1 MDRQPVSIAM
11 ATYNGA
17 SYLKE
22 QLDSLAQQKMPPLE
36 LIVCDDRSTDATLDV
51 LSDFEKTAPFAV
63 QIFSN
68 ERRLGYKQ
76 NFMKAASLCGGDIV
90 AFCDQDD
97 IWNENKITVVTNAF
111 RDAKCLVVSH
121 DFSVMF
127 NDGRQSI
134 PSYFDQL
141 ERSGF
146 SRAVGIKG
154 CTMAFQ
160 KALLDRLGWPGPQSG
175 WAHDAWIALIGTA
188 LNRRGYIYQP
198 LIRHRIHGNNTSGWL
213 ARPRKFTQFVRK
225 IRIPPFTSSEDVD
238 ELIELCFDVDSI
250 DEFIDAISNSAF
262 ELSAARRA
270 HVIASLR
277 KKLKMK
283 SFREGE
289 AYEHVLQRVIG
300 AVRLFFG
307 LNYAVGDG
315 LPGFI
320 ADIGGLRAARGGVSV
335 RR

>member
-225 IRIPPFTSSEDVD
+225 IRIPP
-238 ELIELCFDVDSI
+238 
-250 DEFIDAISNSAF
+250 
-262 ELSAARRA
+262 
-270 HVIASLR
+270 SLR

>member
-1 MDRQPVSIAM
+1 MNRPQISIAM

-17 SYLKE
+17 PFLKT
-22 QLDSLAQQKMPPLE
+22 QLDSLAQQKRPPLE
-36 LIVCDDRSTDATLDV
+36 LVVCDDQSTDATFSV
-51 LSDFEKTAPFAV
+51 LKNFEKTAPFPV
-63 QIFSN
+63 RVYTN

-76 NFMKAASLCGGDIV
+76 NFMKAASSCEGDVI

-97 IWNENKITVVTNAF
+97 IWNENKIAVVTNAF
-111 RDAKCLVVSH
+111 QNAECLVVSH

-127 NDGRQSI
+127 SDGRRSI
-134 PSYFDQL
+134 PSYFAQL

-146 SRAVGIKG
+146 SHAVGIKG

-160 KALLDRLGWPGPQSG
+160 KTLIDRLGWPGPQSG

-188 LNRRGYIYQP
+188 LNRRGYIAQS
-198 LIRHRIHGNNTSGWL
+198 LIQHRIHGNNTSGWL
-213 ARPRKFTQFVRK
+213 AHPKKLTQFVRK
-225 IRIPPFTSSEDVD
+225 IRIPPYTSSEDVD
-238 ELIELCFDVDSI
+238 ELIEHCFDVETI
-250 DEFIDAISNSAF
+250 DEFVGAISKPMF
-262 ELSAARRA
+262 ELSADRRA
-270 HVIASLR
+270 YVIASLE

-289 AYEHVLQRVIG
+289 AYRHALRRVFG
-300 AVRLFFG
+300 AVRLFLG
-307 LNYAVGDG
+307 LNYTVGDG

-320 ADIGGLRAARGGVSV
+320 ADIGGLRPARNGASA

>member
-1 MDRQPVSIAM
+1 MDKPTISIAM

-17 SYLKE
+17 PFLKA
-22 QLDSLAQQKMPPLE
+22 QLESLAQQKRPPLE
-36 LIVCDDRSTDATLDV
+36 LVVCDDQSTDATVSILEN
-51 LSDFEKTAPFAV
+51 FEKTAPFAV
-63 QIFSN
+63 RTTSN

-76 NFMKAASLCGGDIV
+76 NFMKAASLCKGDVI

-97 IWNENKITVVTNAF
+97 IWEDNKLAVIASAF
-111 RDAKCLVVSH
+111 RDTKSLVVSH

-127 NDGRQSI
+127 NDGRDGI

-141 ERSGF
+141 SRGGF

-160 KALLDRLGWPGPQSG
+160 KALIDHVGWPRSQSG
-175 WAHDAWIALIGTA
+175 WAHDAWVALIGTA
-188 LNRRGYIYQP
+188 LNRRTYIDQP

-213 ARPRKFTQFVRK
+213 SHPRKLTKFVRK
-225 IRIPPFTSSEDVD
+225 ICIPPFTSSEEVD
-238 ELIELCFDVDSI
+238 ELIELCFDVESI
-250 DEFIDAISNSAF
+250 EEFVNAISISAF
-262 ELSAARRA
+262 ELSPARRA

-289 AYEHVLQRVIG
+289 AYQHVLQRVVG

-307 LNYAVGDG
+307 FNYAVGDG
-315 LPGFI
+315 LPGLI
-320 ADIGGLRAARGGVSV
+320 ADIGGQRAARSGLSV